1 MSHSI
6 QLGAVVHPA
15 SPGLNQCDTAPVGSD
30 WRKDVDGAAR
40 CDAASVSVWRED
52 LDNAADLHLVLAPP
66 LNTIGDLKRR
76 LSRMTGILVHEQV
89 ILFSGHQLADPIRI
103 SSEDLRFVARNG
115 GLSLRRKSQKC
126 GCKRLFSRGHRSLS
140 IFISRMIEQERALA
154 FNTPPPPPPN
164 APQSTHQSSN
174 DDYDSSSDL
183 DELEPYPNTVP
194 PLESELE
201 SGDNPASTSSIS
213 PLSDTNEPDVEGR
226 LNEIDT
232 TEEDLCM
239 SLFEDIEFQTITDTL
254 GSSSGTVID
263 TAAAAP
269 FGNVSFAGCGV
280 DDSLAI
286 LPSELDAVHSD
297 DDDDERLD
305 ESSMHAHDLSA
316 VEDSS
321 CGALKRSWNQ
331 IDEESSSSCD
341 EGDIDDDD
349 SEFGDE
355 LFYGVGGLESVAGVY
370 LNEDSAIEFE
380 AHLAVRATQSS
391 ESVAKTLA
399 AAAVAVVSSGSGGLA
414 SGSAKED
421 IDADYAENS
430 YSRKKMRHTI

>member
-201 SGDNPASTSSIS
+201 SGDNPASTTSIS

-263 TAAAAP
+263 PAAAP
-269 FGNVSFAGCGV
+269 SFGNVSFAGCGV

-286 LPSELDAVHSD
+286 LPSELDAAHSD

-316 VEDSS
+316 VEDTS

-370 LNEDSAIEFE
+370 LNEAIEFE
-380 AHLAVRATQSS
+380 AHLAVRTTQSS